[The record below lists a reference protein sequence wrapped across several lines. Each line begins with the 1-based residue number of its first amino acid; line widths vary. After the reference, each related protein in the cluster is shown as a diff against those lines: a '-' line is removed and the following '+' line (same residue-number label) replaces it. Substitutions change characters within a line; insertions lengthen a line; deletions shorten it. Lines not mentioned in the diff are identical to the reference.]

1 MKADKFKESI
11 NASNTDIYSL
21 YKVSLIA
28 KLTLHFNKKI
38 FGKEKN
44 FLKDLSELHHK
55 TFKLVK
61 CYWGVSSIDSTEF
74 TVKTTDGIKVELQH
88 LLGSKGETNEIAE
101 VQNEIYDICY
111 KYDKNRQ
118 FKIIPV
124 FENIIENFWLN
135 SKRI

>member
-44 FLKDLSELHHK
+44 FLK
-55 TFKLVK
+55 
-61 CYWGVSSIDSTEF
+61 
-74 TVKTTDGIKVELQH
+74 
-88 LLGSKGETNEIAE
+88 
-101 VQNEIYDICY
+101 
-111 KYDKNRQ
+111 
-118 FKIIPV
+118 
-124 FENIIENFWLN
+124 
-135 SKRI
+135 

>member
-21 YKVSLIA
+21 YKISLIA

-44 FLKDLSELHHK
+44 FLQDLTELHHK

-61 CYWGVSSIDSTEF
+61 CYWGVSSIDRTEF
-74 TVKTTDGIKVELQH
+74 TVKTIDGIKVELRH

-101 VQNEIYDICY
+101 AHNEINDICY
-111 KYDKNRQ
+111 KYDKNRE

-124 FENIIENFWLN
+124 FEKIIEKFWLN
-135 SKRI
+135 AKRI